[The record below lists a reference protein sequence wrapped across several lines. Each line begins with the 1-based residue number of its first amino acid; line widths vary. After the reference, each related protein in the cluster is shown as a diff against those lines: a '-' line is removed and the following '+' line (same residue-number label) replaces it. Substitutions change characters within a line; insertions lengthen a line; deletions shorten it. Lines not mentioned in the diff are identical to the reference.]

1 MSEDT
6 ALPPDPID
14 DDVEPEKSKRSF
26 PHPLTILV
34 VVILAVWVVTL
45 FLPSGQYDI
54 GDDGRPIPSS
64 YHEIDAPLDG
74 SERVEDLL
82 LSPVN
87 GMYGIQDLD
96 TGHVGPFNS
105 GRMFGG
111 VQVFI
116 FILAIG
122 GFMTVVFETGALNL
136 GIARLAH
143 RFADRGALLI
153 IALSLLFGLLGS
165 VMSWSD
171 ETLGMYPLLIPL
183 FLALG
188 YDRMVAIGVV
198 WLAPSAGIIGSTVNP
213 FKIGIGSDAAD
224 VTIGDGIVLRVFV
237 FALLMAATI
246 IYVLRY
252 ARRVQ
257 NNPATSIVGI
267 SADDAALAAEGHSDE
282 QPELSGRDKAVIG
295 IVAFT
300 FLLLTFSIIPWGSIL
315 HNTAV
320 DPYTHETVTEAFPWE
335 LGWWLP
341 ELAILFVV
349 MAIVVGVVA
358 RLGEPATAR
367 AFVRGVMDF
376 TGAAILVAVAR
387 AVSVILTN
395 SQTIDT
401 VLNSMEGLVEGTS
414 NAGFVIVLSL
424 VTLPIAFLVRAASA
438 GNALVIPLLAPL
450 GDFAGIDRDLIV
462 TIFNAIGS
470 WIGNVLPINALLM
483 AGLGIAKV
491 GFDKYIRFVLP
502 LMGIWLVVQLA
513 VFIPAAL

>member
-1 MSEDT
+1 M
-6 ALPPDPID
+6 
-14 DDVEPEKSKRSF
+14 
-26 PHPLTILV
+26 
-34 VVILAVWVVTL
+34 
-45 FLPSGQYDI
+45 
-54 GDDGRPIPSS
+54 
-64 YHEIDAPLDG
+64 
-74 SERVEDLL
+74 
-82 LSPVN
+82 
-87 GMYGIQDLD
+87 
-96 TGHVGPFNS
+96 
-105 GRMFGG
+105 
-111 VQVFI
+111 
-116 FILAIG
+116 
-122 GFMTVVFETGALNL
+122 
-136 GIARLAH
+136 
-143 RFADRGALLI
+143 
-153 IALSLLFGLLGS
+153 
-165 VMSWSD
+165 
-171 ETLGMYPLLIPL
+171 
-183 FLALG
+183 
-188 YDRMVAIGVV
+188 
-198 WLAPSAGIIGSTVNP
+198 
-213 FKIGIGSDAAD
+213 
-224 VTIGDGIVLRVFV
+224 
-237 FALLMAATI
+237 
-246 IYVLRY
+246 
-252 ARRVQ
+252 
-257 NNPATSIVGI
+257 
-267 SADDAALAAEGHSDE
+267 
-282 QPELSGRDKAVIG
+282 
-295 IVAFT
+295 
-300 FLLLTFSIIPWGSIL
+300 
-315 HNTAV
+315 
-320 DPYTHETVTEAFPWE
+320 
-335 LGWWLP
+335 P